1 VYWGAGREP
10 KPSDVVWRAM
20 ECPRQKVGR
29 NDGVGSYKIEMSS
42 NTLGIVSVQ
51 TTRTFAFQSEVPE
64 ATSALNCVLLLA
76 GRHSDFE
83 QGSPE
88 SLLDFLMS
96 RVVEA
101 FARPSLLCVRRLS
114 VAATDYPGLKIV

>member
-1 VYWGAGREP
+1 
-10 KPSDVVWRAM
+10 M

-42 NTLGIVSVQ
+42 NTLGIVSVL
-51 TTRTFAFQSEVPE
+51 TMRTFAFQSEVPE
-64 ATSALNCVLLLA
+64 STSVLNCTLLLA

-83 QGSPE
+83 HGLPG

-96 RVVEA
+96 RVVEV
-101 FARPSLLCVRRLS
+101 FTRPSLLCGRRLS
-114 VAATDYPGLKIV
+114 MAATDYPGLKIV

>member
-10 KPSDVVWRAM
+10 EQSGVVWRAM
-20 ECPRQKVGR
+20 ECPRKKEGR

-42 NTLGIVSVQ
+42 NTFGIVSVL

-64 ATSALNCVLLLA
+64 STSALNCALSLV
-76 GRHSDFE
+76 GQHSDFE
-83 QGSPE
+83 HGLPG

-101 FARPSLLCVRRLS
+101 FARPSLLC
-114 VAATDYPGLKIV
+114 I

>member
-1 VYWGAGREP
+1 
-10 KPSDVVWRAM
+10 M
-20 ECPRQKVGR
+20 GR

-42 NTLGIVSVQ
+42 NTLGTVSVL

-64 ATSALNCVLLLA
+64 STSTLNCALFLA
-76 GRHSDFE
+76 GQHSDFE
-83 QGSPE
+83 HRPSE

-101 FARPSLLCVRRLS
+101 FAHPSLLCGRRLS